1 MLPMM
6 QADQI
11 RHIEQTLL
19 KISNQPVNVL
29 EWGSGGST
37 VYYTRFL
44 RSHGISYNWLA
55 VEHDQKWHAVV
66 AKALAADPDTQV
78 VYIPAGANRE
88 NWRTQPMNE
97 YVNYPDNAKIL
108 FDVIIVDGRKRRRC
122 MEKAKQLLKP
132 GGVIF
137 LHDAQRSWYRCA
149 MRAYPSSRYASYGL
163 WRGEDRDVSTGEQLK
178 NLINRFYFQH
188 LSPTLRSLVRMRF
201 LKRIFNLESTPTK

>member
-1 MLPMM
+1 M

-11 RHIEQTLL
+11 HHIEQTFLE
-19 KISNQPVNVL
+19 ISNRPVSVL

-44 RSHGISYNWLA
+44 RSQDISYHWLS
-55 VEHDQKWHAVV
+55 VEHDREWHDTVV
-66 AKALAADPDTQV
+66 TELAADPDTQV
-78 VYIPAGANRE
+78 VCITAGATRE

-97 YVNYPDNAKIL
+97 YVDYPGSINKI

-122 MEKAKQLLKP
+122 MEKAKRLLKP

-149 MRAYPSSRYASYGL
+149 MRTYPSSRYASYGL
-163 WRGEDRDVSTGEQLK
+163 WRGEDRDVGAGEQLK
-178 NLINRFYFQH
+178 NLINRVYFQH
-188 LSPTLRSLVRMRF
+188 LFPRLQSIVRMRA
-201 LKRIFNLESTPTK
+201 LRRLFNFKSKPTN